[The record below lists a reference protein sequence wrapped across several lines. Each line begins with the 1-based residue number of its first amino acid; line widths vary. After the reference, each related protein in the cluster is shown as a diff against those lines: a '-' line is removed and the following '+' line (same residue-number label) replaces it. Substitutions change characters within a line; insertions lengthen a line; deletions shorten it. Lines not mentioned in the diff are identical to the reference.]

1 MYVILDR
8 YKNEDK
14 MERIIMHKKQNQETI
29 KKNITIYKNYK
40 IVVKKQKRLA
50 DIIKATKYEDN
61 IAIDYLYLTY
71 DYLDESQINTEVDK
85 IKKMIDE
92 RNIDDEIE
100 YLFKIFEKY
109 DGMKSFSSLFYSN
122 IKEAET
128 NYYQDNLPTSIYL
141 INQVIEDYY
150 DQFLTKKD
158 EYDFYKEPYEYE
170 TLKKLKNRLT
180 LKLSSIK

>member
-1 MYVILDR
+1 
-8 YKNEDK
+8 
-14 MERIIMHKKQNQETI
+14 
-29 KKNITIYKNYK
+29 
-40 IVVKKQKRLA
+40 
-50 DIIKATKYEDN
+50 
-61 IAIDYLYLTY
+61 
-71 DYLDESQINTEVDK
+71 
-85 IKKMIDE
+85 MIDE

-180 LKLSSIK
+180 SKLSSIKQQTVQETGYKTAK